1 MFSNF
6 MLNNCIILA
15 IDCNHPETLLVNIDD
30 FMLYGAQFRLL
41 NGTTKYSAIAELVC
55 PSSETQR
62 SNTTTKPNLT
72 FRCREDGIWTEITMS
87 NNSETSKVE
96 NVGNQKVHTC
106 VRQRH
111 NGLLYF
117 YNTGHKG
124 AKLRKSFYLRDNSVN
139 MLHFLAA
146 VVVTAFLCILIII
159 VLLFKR
165 YIFYKI

>member
-1 MFSNF
+1 
-6 MLNNCIILA
+6 MLNCCLLSA

-41 NGTTKYSAIAELVC
+41 NGTTKYSSIAELVC
-55 PSSETQR
+55 PSSEVLR
-62 SNTTTKPNLT
+62 SNTTKPNLS
-72 FRCREDGIWTEITMS
+72 FRCREDGIWTEIIIS
-87 NNSETSKVE
+87 NSNETSKSE
-96 NVGNQKVHTC
+96 NVGKQKVHSC

-117 YNTGHKG
+117 YNNGHKG

-165 YIFYKI
+165 